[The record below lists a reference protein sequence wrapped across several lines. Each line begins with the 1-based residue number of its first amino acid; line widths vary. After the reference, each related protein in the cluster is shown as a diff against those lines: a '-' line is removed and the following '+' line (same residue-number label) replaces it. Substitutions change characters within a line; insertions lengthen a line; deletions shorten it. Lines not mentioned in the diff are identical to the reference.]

1 MGDAGPHTVT
11 RLCVPRLAAKP
22 MPDRPKATGATYL
35 QQLGDSRP
43 LKNSMP
49 TMAKE

>member
-1 MGDAGPHTVT
+1 MGDTGSHAVT
-11 RLCVPRLAAKP
+11 RLCVPSLAAKP
-22 MPDRPKATGATYL
+22 IVGRPKATRATYL